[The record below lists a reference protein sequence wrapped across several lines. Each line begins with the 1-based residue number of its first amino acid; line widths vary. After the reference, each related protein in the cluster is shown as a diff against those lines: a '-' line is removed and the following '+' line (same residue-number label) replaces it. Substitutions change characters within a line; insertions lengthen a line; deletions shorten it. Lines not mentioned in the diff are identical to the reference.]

1 MGEFLSAPIKDKQS
15 EDNENEKIR
24 YGSCG
29 MQGWRK
35 RMEDA
40 HITDISQGDKKQY
53 DIFGV
58 FDGHGGK
65 EVSQFVK
72 NHFTKEL
79 ISNSNFKSG
88 NIKVALQET
97 FLKMDNLMR
106 EENGKIELKELSK
119 KSKEEDDAQ
128 EKKLGSKNSQADMIS
143 KLISTQ
149 KSEDEIANMTGCTAC
164 VCVIDEKNKKLYFA
178 NAGDSREVLCKKGIA
193 YPMSVD
199 HKPDLQIEKNRIYK
213 ADGWITDGRVK
224 GNLNLSR
231 GLGDLEYKN
240 NNKLPQEEQMITA
253 NPDIVCEDLNDD
265 CDFIII
271 GCDGIWDCLT
281 NQEACDFV
289 KEKLNVEGLKPT
301 EIQLSGILESMMD
314 RICATDIYNETG
326 VGCDNMTCMI
336 VQFKKNN

>member
-88 NIKVALQET
+88 NIKLGLQET

-240 NNKLPQEEQMITA
+240 NNNLSQEEQMITA
-253 NPDIVCEDLNDD
+253 NPDIVCEDLSDD

-281 NQEACDFV
+281 NQEACDIV
-289 KEKLNVEGLKPT
+289 KEKLNVSSPYSVK
-301 EIQLSGILESMMD
+301 LSGIIEEMMD
-314 RICATDIYNETG
+314 KICANDIYNESG

-336 VQFKKNN
+336 VQFKKGS